1 MTLTLFYTIVGFAL
15 AGYSVI
21 ANDSIQTLGTFI
33 ASKQKWFKWY
43 TLASAASFVMI
54 LAITWGWYSNDGDIS
69 YGRLTRIPFQE
80 IQWYHAVAPGILLV
94 LTRVGIPVSTTFL
107 VLSAFASTVV
117 LEKMLM
123 KSVVGY
129 GLAATAAYICWIVIS
144 KFINEKLDEVEDKW
158 IGFWR
163 NSVWVTSAWLWWVWL
178 SHDVANIAVY
188 LPRQIDVN
196 LLLIVL
202 AYFTALLF
210 YIFYIHGGTIQKVVL
225 EKTGTRYARSATI
238 INIIYAAVLYYF
250 KELNEGYGLAAV
262 AAYICWI
269 VVSKFINEKFDEVE
283 DKWIGFWR
291 NSVWVTSAWLWW
303 VWLSHDV
310 ANIAV
315 YLPRQ
320 IDVNLLLIVL
330 AYFTALLFY
339 IFYIN
344 GGTIQ
349 KVVLDKT
356 GTRYAR
362 SATIINVIYAAVLY
376 YFKELNDLPMSTTWV
391 FVGLLCGRELAISTM
406 NKDYKFKYVFPL
418 IGKDFLKMTIGL
430 TVSVAIVLAIH
441 YIIIPNNWF

>member
-1 MTLTLFYTIVGFAL
+1 MDLTLIYTIVGFGL

-43 TLASAASFVMI
+43 TLAASASFVMI
-54 LAITWGWYSNDGDIS
+54 IALSWGWYSYDGDIS
-69 YGRLTRIPFQE
+69 YGRLNRIPYQE
-80 IQWYHAVAPGILLV
+80 IQWYHAVAPAILLL
-94 LTRVGIPVSTTFL
+94 LTRIGIPVSTTFL

-129 GLAATAAYICWIVIS
+129 GLAALVAYIAWVTIS
-144 KFINEKLDEVEDKW
+144 KFINEKFDEVDDKW

-163 NSVWVTSAWLWWVWL
+163 NSVWLTSGWLWWVWL

-188 LPRQIDVN
+188 LPRQ
-196 LLLIVL
+196 LSPSLLITVMT
-202 AYFTALLF
+202 YFTILLF
-210 YIFYIHGGTIQKVVL
+210 YIFYIHGG
-225 EKTGTRYARSATI
+225 
-238 INIIYAAVLYYF
+238 
-250 KELNEGYGLAAV
+250 
-262 AAYICWI
+262 
-269 VVSKFINEKFDEVE
+269 
-283 DKWIGFWR
+283 
-291 NSVWVTSAWLWW
+291 
-303 VWLSHDV
+303 
-310 ANIAV
+310 
-315 YLPRQ
+315 P
-320 IDVNLLLIVL
+320 
-330 AYFTALLFY
+330 
-339 IFYIN
+339 
-344 GGTIQ
+344 IQ

-362 SATIINVIYAAVLY
+362 SATIINVIYACVLF

-418 IGKDFLKMTIGL
+418 IGKDFIKMIFGL
-430 TVSVAIVLAIH
+430 SVSVGIVLAIH